1 MCCNNLCPVH
11 IWFIYLLVNVWFLRM
26 DEQSWL
32 FEGVADITF
41 LGRIFSRDY
50 VFIDKFI
57 LVGLSFRHLQGYDML
72 TSNQIQK
79 VLS

>member
-1 MCCNNLCPVH
+1 
-11 IWFIYLLVNVWFLRM
+11 M